1 MTKVIEVADGDEDF
15 LERFDALVRSVRNA
29 AVDPDVPVGLR
40 YESGEEGS
48 VLTITVQNLAGQI
61 AKEEREAKADR
72 DKAAHAAM
80 VATREARAKEKRAA
94 RLSGASGE
102 APPADESQEKP
113 ATAVAESV
121 AGSVAGV
128 NIEEPPDPIWPPV
141 GQQDDP
147 LGDGAS
153 GKPGKPGKKKPQ

>member
-1 MTKVIEVADGDEDF
+1 MVMPRRITRSRSLTTPRRKADSRRYDFKASRGVNTKETPVTKVIEVADGDEDF

-40 YESGEEGS
+40 YESGEERS

-80 VATREARAKEKRAA
+80 VATREARAKEKRAD
-94 RLSGASGE
+94 R
-102 APPADESQEKP
+102 K
-113 ATAVAESV
+113 SV
-121 AGSVAGV
+121 V
-128 NIEEPPDPIWPPV
+128 
-141 GQQDDP
+141 
-147 LGDGAS
+147 
-153 GKPGKPGKKKPQ
+153 